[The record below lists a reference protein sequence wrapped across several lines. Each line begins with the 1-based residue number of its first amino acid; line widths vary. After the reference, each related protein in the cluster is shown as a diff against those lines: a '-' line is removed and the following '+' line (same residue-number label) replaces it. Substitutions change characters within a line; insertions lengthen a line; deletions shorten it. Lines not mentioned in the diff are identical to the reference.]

1 MLDKLFLEIFHSN
14 IATAATMNFKVVTNN
29 IDGIAGAYKVN
40 RTPTSPIWRY
50 RSRRSI
56 IL

>member
-14 IATAATMNFKVVTNN
+14 SVIATIMNFKVVTNN
-29 IDGIAGAYKVN
+29 IDGIAAAYKVN